1 MKPLARSASAIAAAV
16 IAILVGFGLGSVAH
30 ANPAVDPVSAL
41 QEAGVPTEVAVLA
54 AQPTLVAGGVDTVSF
69 ESRGD
74 AVVDHAAQRVTVT
87 LGGPS
92 VHIGWANLRTGD
104 AGISDRAGVLPT
116 GAGPVV
122 IVVYGDGGPGPTAAL
137 IRV

>member
-1 MKPLARSASAIAAAV
+1 MKPLARAASAIAAAV

-30 ANPAVDPVSAL
+30 ANPPVDPVSAL
-41 QEAGVPTEVAVLA
+41 QEAGVPTEVAALA
-54 AQPTLVAGGVDTVSF
+54 AQPSVVGVDAVRF
-69 ESRGD
+69 ELRGD